1 MACEFFVPIASDVV
15 CANGIPRGL
24 QLADRGRLF
33 MMGYGVLIGAVLL
46 VMVPVWFCVWRC
58 SKYRKEKAE
67 EEEYELQN
75 QQQQQYSIYNHDRY

>member
-1 MACEFFVPIASDVV
+1 
-15 CANGIPRGL
+15 
-24 QLADRGRLF
+24 

-46 VMVPVWFCVWRC
+46 VMVPVWFCAWRC

-75 QQQQQYSIYNHDRY
+75 QQQHQQYSIYNHDRY